1 MAQQRI
7 GRYEVLEELGVG
19 GFATVH
25 RARDPGMDRIIALK
39 VMHPHL
45 ARDPQYLE
53 RFLRE
58 ARAAGAV
65 NHPNVVIVYE
75 VGSDGEQHYIAMEY
89 LPSSLH
95 DLLGQ
100 RGALQAEEALAL
112 LRPIALAL
120 QAAHERGIVH
130 RDIKPHNILLT
141 EEGVPKVTDF
151 GIARAADL
159 GTMTRTGMVMGTPQ
173 YMSPEQGRGERVD
186 IRSDIYSL
194 GIVLYQMLT
203 GTTPLE
209 GSTPQEVMRHHLQE
223 RDTPMGTL
231 AGLRLPSGVAGLLER
246 CLEKDPDRRYQTPGE
261 LARALERAMPGAE
274 HPQEAERPAV
284 PPRPP
289 SPRPPATALPVA
301 TSSAPAP
308 TAITTP
314 SPAPTPTTTPVAT
327 AIPLFTL
334 TGHGGSV
341 GSVAFSP
348 DGSTLASGSYDET
361 IKLWDVA
368 RGTELRTLHGHSDW
382 VWSVAFSPDGS
393 TLASGSF
400 DHTVKLWDV
409 AGDAP

>member
-1 MAQQRI
+1 MAQQRMGHFEI
-7 GRYEVLEELGVG
+7 LEELGVG
-19 GFATVH
+19 GFATVY
-25 RARDPGMDRIIALK
+25 RARDTTLGRIVALK
-39 VMHPHL
+39 VPHPHL
-45 ARDPQYLE
+45 MRDVAYRE

-58 ARAAGAV
+58 ARMAAAL
-65 NHPNVVIVYE
+65 NHPGVVTIHE
-75 VGSDGEQHYIAMEY
+75 VEQEQDGFFIAMEF
-89 LPSSLH
+89 LPSSL
-95 DLLGQ
+95 DRLLRA
-100 RGALQAEEALAL
+100 RGRLPVDEAVAILRQVALAL
-112 LRPIALAL
+112 D
-120 QAAHERGIVH
+120 AAHEQGIIH
-130 RDIKPHNILLT
+130 RDIKPQNILLT

-173 YMSPEQGRGERVD
+173 YMSPEQARGED
-186 IRSDIYSL
+186 IDERTDIYSL
-194 GIVLYQMLT
+194 GVIFHQMLT

-209 GSTPQEVMRHHLQE
+209 GSTPQEVMRHHLLE

-246 CLEKDPDRRYQTPGE
+246 CLEKDPECRYQTPGE
-261 LARALERAMPGAE
+261 LARALERAMPGTE

-334 TGHGGSV
+334 RHIDYV
-341 GSVAFSP
+341 
-348 DGSTLASGSYDET
+348 
-361 IKLWDVA
+361 
-368 RGTELRTLHGHSDW
+368 
-382 VWSVAFSPDGS
+382 
-393 TLASGSF
+393 
-400 DHTVKLWDV
+400 
-409 AGDAP
+409 